1 MTARSGRAKTGA
13 VRKPAK
19 KSASKTGARALA
31 KASRTAGT
39 KKKPGKAVSPAK
51 TGAVTKRSGIPKAR
65 ATVVKEVRKPDTH
78 AKAPAK
84 GPAKTAAKPPAG
96 TAAKAAKKRARR
108 AEFERYRHLLIDR
121 QRELTQAYQTSK
133 RDSQST
139 GSDSGT
145 EDYIDYAVSS
155 YTKEFLL
162 SLTEMD
168 RKQLL
173 LVEEA
178 LKRIDR
184 NEFGLCQ
191 QCSEAISPK
200 RLEVAPWARYCVRCQ
215 ELEEQGLLPQ
225 YVFPPVSAE
234 GVEDVEEE
242 GIDSIEGRFDE
253 KLDAEEEEEDES
265 LDGTLIE
272 HSDEEESGSED

>member
-1 MTARSGRAKTGA
+1 MTARSGRAKTGGG
-13 VRKPAK
+13 RKPARA
-19 KSASKTGARALA
+19 SASKAGARAHA
-31 KASRTAGT
+31 KVSQPASP
-39 KKKPGKAVSPAK
+39 KKKPGKPGPAAK
-51 TGAVTKRSGIPKAR
+51 TVPVAKRSAVQKAR
-65 ATVVKEVRKPDTH
+65 ATAVKEVRKPEPRAKSPVKGPTKVV
-78 AKAPAK
+78 AKALTGAA
-84 GPAKTAAKPPAG
+84 AKTA
-96 TAAKAAKKRARR
+96 KKRPRR
-108 AEFERYRHLLIDR
+108 AEFERYRNLLLDR

-133 RDSQST
+133 RDSRST

-184 NEFGLCQ
+184 REFGLCQ

-225 YVFPPVSAE
+225 YVFPPVSGE
-234 GVEDVEEE
+234 DVEDVEEE
-242 GIDSIEGRFDE
+242 DIDSIEGRFDE
-253 KLDAEEEEEDES
+253 KLDAEEEEEDVS

-272 HSDEEESGSED
+272 QSDEGESGSED